1 MRSTAQ
7 HPTRIRLEGEQRDR
21 MLRALRRFFEGEF
34 EIELSEFQAER
45 ILDFLVVQLGAPVY
59 NQAIR
64 DANNFIREKLTD
76 LEGEFYEPEE

>member
-21 MLRALRRFFEGEF
+21 MLRALRRFFQGEF

-64 DANNFIREKLTD
+64 DARGFVQDKLDD
-76 LEGEFYEPEE
+76 LDAEFFEPEE